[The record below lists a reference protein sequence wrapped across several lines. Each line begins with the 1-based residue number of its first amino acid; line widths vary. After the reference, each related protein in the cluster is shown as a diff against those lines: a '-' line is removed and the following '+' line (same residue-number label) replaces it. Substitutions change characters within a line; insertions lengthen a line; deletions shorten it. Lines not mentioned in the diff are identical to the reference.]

1 MQGLVITR
9 EANFRTGLG
18 NGARETLWAA
28 HHLFRTLRVEKYVGL
43 AAHLARQLG
52 VVLPDEPSA

>member
-9 EANFRTGLG
+9 EANFRTGVGWAHL
-18 NGARETLWAA
+18 RAA
-28 HHLFRTLRVEKYVGL
+28 HHLFRTLRVEKFVGL
-43 AAHLARQLG
+43 AERLARQFG

>member
-18 NGARETLWAA
+18 WAHLGAA
-28 HHLFRTLRVEKYVGL
+28 HRLFRTLRVEKYVGL

>member
-18 NGARETLWAA
+18 WAHLRAA